1 MKFLKMHLVYIFLS
15 FLALHAQVDTST
27 IAFKNVNI
35 IPMDTMQILT
45 DYTVIT
51 SGGLIT
57 EIGPSQSVTI
67 PQDAYIIEANDK
79 YLMPGLTDMH
89 VHIWDEDYLMH
100 FLANGVTTIRNMWG
114 ESEHLLWRQEI
125 RTGKRFGPELYT
137 TGPILEGENP
147 AWFDSRVITTVDQA
161 RNVVKQNKNDG
172 YDFIK
177 VYHTLNNKD
186 VYDAIIDEAA
196 LQDIRVVGHPAIVTD
211 SMWTIME
218 YAYATN
224 VASIEH
230 MHWYLNC
237 VWQMPLGNDVSMLEE
252 FYSEDID
259 SLLTARLLD
268 LQIQAGAWSCPTLAV
283 VKNYTSPTEL
293 AEAKLRPYVKY
304 VKKRDIDDW
313 VQTIVNRPSLPF
325 DLLNEYRKNIAAKK
339 MVKAM
344 HDQGVKLLIGT
355 DCTNPFVVWG
365 FSVNEELQLFV
376 EAGLTPFEVLTI
388 ATKNAAEFMQAEH
401 IFGTVAEGLRAD
413 LILLNSNP
421 LENID
426 NVQDQVGVMARGVW
440 LSDAYLQEKVSPIIR
455 VTPSPAQFAATDTGE
470 TTKKRLTIYNDG
482 LSELVIDSI
491 YTDLPEFQVIAPL
504 EKIEAKYYRQVTIS
518 FTPESPGE
526 FNGSVTF
533 VTNDKKTPLSTIHLS
548 GTGID
553 PTRVSSADNRLPTE
567 FALGKNYPNPF
578 NPMTK
583 IKIALPKTEFATLI
597 IYNMLGQRIHTL
609 LDRKVNAGYYEVE
622 FNASNLPSGVYYYQ
636 LRAGQFRDVKKMI
649 LLR

>member
-1 MKFLKMHLVYIFLS
+1 
-15 FLALHAQVDTST
+15 
-27 IAFKNVNI
+27 
-35 IPMDTMQILT
+35 
-45 DYTVIT
+45 
-51 SGGLIT
+51 
-57 EIGPSQSVTI
+57 I
-67 PQDAYIIEANDK
+67 PQDAYIIEAKDK
-79 YLMPGLTDMH
+79 YLIPGLTDMH

-147 AWFDSRVITTVDQA
+147 AWPPGSRVITTVDQA
-161 RNVVKQNKNDG
+161 LNMVRQNKNDG

-177 VYHTLNNKD
+177 VYHTLTNKD

-230 MHWYLNC
+230 IDWYLNC
-237 VWQMPLGNDVSMLEE
+237 VWQMPFGNDVSILEE
-252 FYSEDID
+252 FFSEDID

-283 VKNYTSPTEL
+283 VKNYLSPTEL
-293 AEAKLRPYVKY
+293 EEAKLRPYVKY

-313 VQTIVNRPSLPF
+313 VQTIYNRPSLPF

-344 HDQGVKLLIGT
+344 HDRGVKLLIGT

-401 IFGTVAEGLRAD
+401 IFGTIAEGLRAD

-421 LENID
+421 LENIA
-426 NVQDQVGVMARGVW
+426 NVQDHAGVMARGVW
-440 LSDAYLQEKVSPIIR
+440 LPDAYLKEQLSPIIR
-455 VTPSPAQFAATDTGE
+455 VIPSPVQFAATDTGE
-470 TTKKRLTIYNDG
+470 TAKKRLTIYNDG

-504 EKIEAKYYRQVTIS
+504 EKIEAKYFRQVTIS
-518 FTPESPGE
+518 FTPESAGE

-533 VTNDKKTPLSTIHLS
+533 FTNYNNNPLCTINLS

-553 PTRVSSADNRLPTE
+553 PTGVSSADNQLPTE
-567 FALGKNYPNPF
+567 YALGQNYPNPF
-578 NPMTK
+578 NPLTN
-583 IKIALPKTEFATLI
+583 IKFALPKSEFVTVT
-597 IYNMLGQRIHTL
+597 IYNMLGQKIHTL
-609 LDRKVNAGYYEVE
+609 LGRRMNAGYHEVE
-622 FNASNLPSGVYYYQ
+622 FSGLNLSSGVYYYQ
-636 LRAGQFRDVKKMI
+636 VTAGEFRDVKKMI